1 MVQAR
6 QSGCGFKNKNLRNG
20 QLPFQMKMSL
30 WLLIWSA
37 NKLQK
42 CLERNG
48 QTNRC
53 HTAVLRAPVT
63 LAGCGGMPRRPEKEN
78 AVSRVFPRGHK
89 GEEKSKQARGEPTQ
103 GRKDLACLESL
114 EKERER
120 EKDK

>member
-1 MVQAR
+1 M
-6 QSGCGFKNKNLRNG
+6 
-20 QLPFQMKMSL
+20 
-30 WLLIWSA
+30 
-37 NKLQK
+37 QK